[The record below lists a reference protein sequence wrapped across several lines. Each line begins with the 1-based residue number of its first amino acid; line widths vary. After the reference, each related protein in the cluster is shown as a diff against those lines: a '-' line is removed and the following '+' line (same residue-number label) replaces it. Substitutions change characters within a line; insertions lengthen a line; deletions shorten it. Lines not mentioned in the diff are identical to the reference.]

1 MKIKDKNIQAFFSLI
16 RAGLW
21 EKEVRLVPSGGI
33 DFAEVFRLAEEQSVV
48 GLVAAG
54 IEHIVDAKP
63 QEKDLLQFVNVT
75 ESLMIQNQAMNYF
88 IGIMVE
94 KMREAGIFTVL
105 VKGQGVGQCYERPL
119 WRSCG
124 DVDLFF
130 DAENYEKA
138 KGFLTPLASEVEP
151 EDKRKKHLAM
161 TIDPW
166 LVELHGL
173 MPTEISE
180 RINAGVKQVQNDIFA
195 GGGVRVWKNDGA
207 DVPLPSPDNDVIIVF
222 THFLQHFFVG
232 GVGLRQICD
241 WCRLLWTYRESIDRD
256 LLLRRLQEMGIV
268 SEWKAFGAFA
278 VEYLGL
284 PAEALPLLATGGLW
298 SRKAKRICRV
308 VLDAGNFGHNKDNSY
323 RSRYPLLVEKS
334 ITFSR
339 RIVEYVQL
347 FSIFPADAP
356 RFFVTYVGR
365 RVKRL
370 FNEIVDNKKHNINH
384 VRKKN
389 DLSVPGAY
397 E

>member
-1 MKIKDKNIQAFFSLI
+1 MLL
-16 RAGLW
+16 AGLW
-21 EKEVRLVPSGGI
+21 EQEVQLVPYGEI
-33 DFAEVFRLAEEQSVV
+33 DFAEVLRLSEEQSVV

-54 IEHIVDAKP
+54 IEHITDRKP
-63 QEKDLLQFVNVT
+63 QKKDVLQFIGRTVQL
-75 ESLMIQNQAMNYF
+75 EQRNQAMNYF

-94 KMREAGIFTVL
+94 KMREAGIYTVL

-180 RINAGVKQVQNDIFA
+180 RINAGVERVQNDVFA

-222 THFLQHFFVG
+222 THYLQHFFVG

-241 WCRLLWTYRESIDRD
+241 WCRLLWTYRECIDRD

-284 PAEALPLLATGGLW
+284 PFTLYRLLLLEDDVNLNDNENQNVNLKPETWNLKP
-298 SRKAKRICRV
+298 SLLRKARRICRV
-308 VLDAGNFGHNKDNSY
+308 VLEAGNFGHNKDNSY
-323 RSRYPLLVEKS
+323 RSKYPKLVEKS
-334 ITFSR
+334 ITFFR
-339 RIVEYVQL
+339 RLGEYARL
-347 FSIFPADAP
+347 FAIFPADTP

-365 RVKRL
+365 RTKAVM
-370 FNEIVDNKKHNINH
+370 
-384 VRKKN
+384 
-389 DLSVPGAY
+389 GG
-397 E
+397 